1 MIIGCHNLK
10 VFDSIIQF
18 VFIDVVNNLICSQ
31 RATKMA
37 FHNIAMLKRKIIIY
51 PYQPIAATVDLCV
64 ITAGNTSAS
73 LRAVIAFFIDSICPF
88 LKRASAM
95 IASNNCSILPKSVC
109 AQWRTKIVLFFELAR
124 HTFKGFTAI
133 SAFNIYACFARLPKT
148 LGGTKDFFRFD
159 ITRLSLHGLAAMIT
173 TKKYRH
179 NFLQKKTPFVGQTD
193 VLAEGTLT
201 ANKRRTKKHIRFSVF
216 RQYSSL
222 STGNYITNDVFLQL
236 VGAWVA
242 YKLAQSR
249 KLYRMNV
256 W

>member
-1 MIIGCHNLK
+1 
-10 VFDSIIQF
+10 
-18 VFIDVVNNLICSQ
+18 
-31 RATKMA
+31 MA

-51 PYQPIAATVDLCV
+51 PYQPIAATGDLCV
-64 ITAGNTSAS
+64 ITAGDTGAS

-109 AQWRTKIVLFFELAR
+109 AQWRTKIVLLFELAR

-133 SAFNIYACFARLPKT
+133 GTVNFYASFARLSQAMT
-148 LGGTKDFFRFD
+148 GTKYFFRFD
-159 ITRLSLHGLAAMIT
+159 VTGFSLQGFTAISAIDQ
-173 TKKYRH
+173 YRH
-179 NFLQKKTPFVGQTD
+179 SFLQKKTPFVGQTD

-201 ANKRRTKKHIRFSVF
+201 ANKRRLKKHIRFSVF
-216 RQYSSL
+216 RQYCSL
-222 STGNYITNDVFLQL
+222 SRCNYITNNVFQQ
-236 VGAWVA
+236 VV
-242 YKLAQSR
+242 SR